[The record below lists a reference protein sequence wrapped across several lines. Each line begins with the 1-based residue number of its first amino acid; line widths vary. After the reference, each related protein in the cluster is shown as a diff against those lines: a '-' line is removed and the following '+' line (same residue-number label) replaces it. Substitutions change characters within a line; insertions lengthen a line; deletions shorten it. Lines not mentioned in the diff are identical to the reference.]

1 MNRTLHFLFYT
12 LFASNAFTQTQWHN
26 PAIQQQTV
34 INGNSFTPDTTNAFL
49 RIQPSKQTNLREAV
63 WNLSQNTAGLYINFF
78 TNSSN
83 IKIRYQVKGGL
94 SMPHMPATGVSGIDL
109 YMRDCN
115 GKQIWCAGKYAF
127 GDTITYNFPVVEYTN
142 THNKGNEF
150 TLFLPLYNGVK
161 WMEIGTEKSSEF
173 KFENRS
179 NQLPIVV
186 YGTSIAQGA
195 CASRPGMAW
204 SNILQRQLDM
214 PIINLGFSGN
224 AFLEKPVLD
233 IINTIDSRL
242 IILDNLPNLIGKK
255 ELSIDSLI
263 ENSISSIRQK
273 SSIPILLV
281 DHAGYP
287 DQLYSSSRNKEVEN
301 INKQQYTAY
310 LKVKD
315 KYDHIYYLSKQDI
328 NMSNDGTVDGVHPTD
343 LGMVEYA
350 TAYEKAIR
358 SILNLQKGQCKTTI
372 ACRQRR
378 EPALYEWN
386 ERYENTLS
394 QIKEETPEVIII
406 GNSILHYW
414 NGIPTAPIVTD
425 TLGWKKAFGNKTVLN
440 MGSGW
445 DKIENA
451 LWRVQH
457 GALSGY
463 SAKQVLVKIGT
474 NNLDED
480 TNEDIVEGI
489 INLAQ
494 QIKALQPEAKLTI
507 LGLLPR
513 RGIEARIQTINS
525 LLASVCNRLNIP
537 FAEIGSVL
545 LNTKSNTINEAL
557 FKDGL
562 HPNEKG
568 YNKLGL
574 QLKKVID

>member
-1 MNRTLHFLFYT
+1 
-12 LFASNAFTQTQWHN
+12 
-26 PAIQQQTV
+26 
-34 INGNSFTPDTTNAFL
+34 
-49 RIQPSKQTNLREAV
+49 
-63 WNLSQNTAGLYINFF
+63 
-78 TNSSN
+78 
-83 IKIRYQVKGGL
+83 
-94 SMPHMPATGVSGIDL
+94 
-109 YMRDCN
+109 
-115 GKQIWCAGKYAF
+115 
-127 GDTITYNFPVVEYTN
+127 
-142 THNKGNEF
+142 
-150 TLFLPLYNGVK
+150 
-161 WMEIGTEKSSEF
+161 
-173 KFENRS
+173 
-179 NQLPIVV
+179 
-186 YGTSIAQGA
+186 
-195 CASRPGMAW
+195 
-204 SNILQRQLDM
+204 
-214 PIINLGFSGN
+214 
-224 AFLEKPVLD
+224 
-233 IINTIDSRL
+233 
-242 IILDNLPNLIGKK
+242 LDNLPNLIGKK
-255 ELSIDSLI
+255 ELSIDSLV
-263 ENSISSIRQK
+263 ESSISSIRQK
-273 SSIPILLV
+273 SSTPILLV

-328 NMSNDGTVDGVHPTD
+328 NLSNDGTVDGVHPTD

-463 SAKQVLVKIGT
+463 SAKQILLKIGT
-474 NNLDED
+474 NNLEED
-480 TNEDIVEGI
+480 TNEGIVEGI

-494 QIKALQPEAKLTI
+494 QIKALQPEAKLTV

-513 RGIEARIQTINS
+513 RAMEDRIQTINT
-525 LLASVCNRLNIP
+525 LLTSECNRLNIP
-537 FAEIGSVL
+537 FAEVGSAL
-545 LNTKSNTINEAL
+545 INKTSNTINEAL

-568 YNKLGL
+568 YDKLGL